1 MEGTPAQNLINP
13 VAYVNS
19 TTPSF
24 VVNPQRYATWY
35 KSTSQSIT
43 GTGAPAFTTVTFNTA
58 TAPSDIASITLTGGG
73 STFTVNRAGTYFIA
87 VQITYA
93 NLNTATFSVDAMG
106 LAVSLT
112 RSGANASVLRESS
125 PSLQAIAGPSASLCG
140 YLELRVGDVFSIVSN
155 AYMSAVGSSLI
166 SGVSSAPNDFDL
178 NTSLSWTLVNSA

>member
-1 MEGTPAQNLINP
+1 MEGYPAWQPTPIGFSSP
-13 VAYVNS
+13 

-24 VVNPQRYATWY
+24 VVNPQRYASWY

-43 GTGAPAFTTVTFNTA
+43 ATGAPAFTTITFNTS
-58 TAPSDIASITLTGGG
+58 TSPSDTSSITLTGGG
-73 STFTVNRAGTYFIA
+73 SSFTVNRAGTYFIA

-140 YLELRVGDVFSIVSN
+140 YLELRVGDVFTIVSN
-155 AYMSAVGSSLI
+155 AYMSSVGSSLI

-178 NTSLSWTLVNSA
+178 NTSISWSLLNPA